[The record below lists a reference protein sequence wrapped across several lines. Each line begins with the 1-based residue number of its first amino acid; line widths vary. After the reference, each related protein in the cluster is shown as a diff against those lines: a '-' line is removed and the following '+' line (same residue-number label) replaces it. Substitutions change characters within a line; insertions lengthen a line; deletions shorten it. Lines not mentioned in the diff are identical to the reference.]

1 MSKKYLGRAMAKKS
15 RFIRYLEN
23 MNENERL
30 IVESKIDKYIGE
42 NEEYC
47 DKGNYQHLCN
57 IFASMALYGTLL
69 QLGHSE
75 KEAEDIVFNTMYEFM
90 QTQKKKF
97 QKLAKYGWFWP
108 LIKKIVPLGFKKGSG
123 FGWSY
128 TWHKDSPN
136 EFRFECNKCIYRP
149 IFAKY
154 GLERFVLSSAIT
166 TSLFMGNSQE
176 LILLEPKRYLME
188 MMFVISNSLG
198 IKRTRNLKGV
208 KVYSYVEF

>member
-1 MSKKYLGRAMAKKS
+1 MAKKYLGKAMAKKS

-23 MNENERL
+23 MNENEKL

-42 NEEYC
+42 NKQYC

-57 IFASMALYGTLL
+57 IFTSISLYNTLL
-69 QLGHSE
+69 QIGHNE

-97 QKLAKYGWFWP
+97 QKLAKYGWFWT

-128 TWHKDSPN
+128 TWYKDSPKN
-136 EFRFECNKCIYRP
+136 EFRFECYKCIYRP

-154 GLERFVLSSAIT
+154 GLERFGPKFCYNDIIVYGELPRTDFIRTKTLSN
-166 TSLFMGNSQE
+166 GNDACDF
-176 LILLEPKRYLME
+176 KFVRYKKNE
-188 MMFVISNSLG
+188 KFERSKSI
-198 IKRTRNLKGV
+198 
-208 KVYSYVEF
+208 